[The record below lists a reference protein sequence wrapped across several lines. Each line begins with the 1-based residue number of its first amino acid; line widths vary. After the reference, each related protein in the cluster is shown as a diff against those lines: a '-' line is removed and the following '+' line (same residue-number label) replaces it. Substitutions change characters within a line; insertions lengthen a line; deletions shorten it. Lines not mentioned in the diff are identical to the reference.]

1 MGASPRPNIVL
12 IYADDLGFGD
22 LGCFGA
28 DDIPTP
34 HLDSLAAAG
43 TKLTQWY
50 ANSPVCSPSRASLL
64 TGKYPDRAGVESI
77 LGGRRDLPGLPPQP
91 TIASQLRE
99 RGYRTGIFGKWH
111 LGTGPEFAPQH
122 YGFEESFGFR
132 AGCVD
137 YYSHIFYWGGH
148 DPVHDLWDGDEEV
161 WLNGQYLTTVIG
173 QRAAQFI
180 GDHAGRDPFFCY
192 VPFNAPHYP
201 LHAPAEHMERVAEL
215 PAGRRELAAMI
226 AAMDD
231 AVGEI
236 LSTLEEAGERDSTL
250 VLFSSDNGPSRESRN
265 WLGGQEI
272 SYTGGSTGGLRGS
285 KGSVFE
291 GGIRVPTI
299 ASWPGRIPAGTELRD
314 LGMMMDVLPTV
325 LHAAD
330 GRSPRLPDLDGI
342 SQLDALTA
350 ARGEGSPAAGAP
362 SAAGSGAGERTVRWS
377 YQGQRAARRG
387 RHKLVIEAR
396 EGMDPPATVQ
406 RALYDL
412 EADPAETTDLSRAL
426 PHVLAELEQVLED
439 HSVPHGTP

>member
-1 MGASPRPNIVL
+1 MTAGPRPNIVL
-12 IYADDLGFGD
+12 IYADDLGVGD

-34 HLDSLAAAG
+34 HLDFLAAGGA
-43 TKLTQWY
+43 KLTQWY
-50 ANSPVCSPSRASLL
+50 SNSPVCSPSRASLL
-64 TGKYPDRAGVESI
+64 TGKYPGRAGVESI
-77 LGGRRDLPGLPPQP
+77 LGGRRDTPGLPPQA
-91 TIASQLRE
+91 TLASQLRE
-99 RGYRTGIFGKWH
+99 RGYRTGMFGKWH

-148 DPVHDLWDGDEEV
+148 DPVHDLWEGDEEV
-161 WLNGQYLTTVIG
+161 WLNGEYLTTVIG
-173 QRAAQFI
+173 QRAARFI

-201 LHAPAEHMERVAEL
+201 LHAPAEHMQRVADL

-236 LSTLEEAGERDSTL
+236 LSALEDAGERENTL

-265 WLGGQEI
+265 WLGGEEI

-299 ASWPGRIPAGTELRD
+299 ASWPGHIPAGAELRE

-330 GRSPRLPDLDGI
+330 GQAPQLRDVDGV
-342 SQLDALTA
+342 SQLEALLAAGDA
-350 ARGEGSPAAGAP
+350 EGAPGAGAP
-362 SAAGSGAGERTVRWS
+362 APLPPDAGERTVLWT
-377 YQGQRAARRG
+377 YQGQWAIRRG
-387 RHKLVIEAR
+387 RYKLVVGAR
-396 EGMDPPATVQ
+396 EGMDPPATVEQ
-406 RALYDL
+406 ALYDL
-412 EADPAETTDLSRAL
+412 EADPSETVDVSAQA
-426 PHVLAELEQVLED
+426 PQVIEELERELAAARR
-439 HSVPHGTP
+439 